1 MTPHFYLGFLV
12 SIFLY
17 TLKDS
22 VEGHLDGFQLL
33 ELLTLAFGSS
43 HGLRLMRSSLASG
56 SKLGG
61 ESAWRF
67 SLPVPPTKLVWTQT
81 CSLKGEK
88 FTDRNLFEIEA

>member
-1 MTPHFYLGFLV
+1 MAQPVKH
-12 SIFLY
+12 
-17 TLKDS
+17 
-22 VEGHLDGFQLL
+22 
-33 ELLTLAFGSS
+33 LTLDFSS
-43 HGLRLMRSSLASG
+43 GHGLRLMRSSLASG